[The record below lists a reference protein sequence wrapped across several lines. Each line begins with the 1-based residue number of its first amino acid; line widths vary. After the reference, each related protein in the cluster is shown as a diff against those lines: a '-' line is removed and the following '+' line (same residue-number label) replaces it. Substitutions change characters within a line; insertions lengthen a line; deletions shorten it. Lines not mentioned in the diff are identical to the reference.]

1 MIKRIA
7 GGFAVGVIFWGI
19 IFTALY
25 TTYPMY

>member
-1 MIKRIA
+1 MKRIA

-25 TTYPMY
+25 TTFPPY